1 MSPHGARPLVSVIVP
16 HYDDLDNLRLCLAL
30 LERQGLPRE
39 DFEIVVADNR
49 SPCGLAAVAA
59 ACGPDVVLVE
69 ATTQGAAHARNAA
82 LAVARAEN
90 FAFIDSDCR
99 PAPDWLARGL
109 DALRDG
115 AVLAG
120 KVEVLFAD
128 AARLTAA
135 EAYEAVFAFDA
146 PAYARKGFCLGCNM
160 FARRADFFR
169 VGLFRSGAP
178 EDMDWSRRAV
188 ALGLTLVYDEGVVV
202 GHPARR
208 DWPQLARKARRVV
221 GELHRLRRDQGAGA
235 WVWTAYLAALAAS
248 PFVHAFK
255 LAFSRKIS
263 GWRLKGAAIVLLF
276 RLRWRRLFWFLE
288 LLRA

>member
-1 MSPHGARPLVSVIVP
+1 MSPHRARRFVSVIVP

-30 LERQGLPRE
+30 LERQSFPRE

-59 ACGPDVVLVE
+59 ACGPRRDS
-69 ATTQGAAHARNAA
+69 GRSDAAGRG
-82 LAVARAEN
+82 ARAQRRPRRRPRGN
-90 FAFIDSDCR
+90 LAFIDSDCR

-115 AVLAG
+115 AVVAG
-120 KVEVLFAD
+120 KVEVVFAD
-128 AARLTAA
+128 AARPTAA

-178 EDMDWSRRAV
+178 EDMDWSRRAL

-221 GELHRLRRDQGAGA
+221 GELYRLRRDQGAGA
-235 WVWTAYLAALAAS
+235 GSGRPIS
-248 PFVHAFK
+248 PRSPPRPSSM
-255 LAFSRKIS
+255 LSSWPSPGR
-263 GWRLKGAAIVLLF
+263 F
-276 RLRWRRLFWFLE
+276 R
-288 LLRA
+288 AGG

>member
-1 MSPHGARPLVSVIVP
+1 MSPRDARPIVSVIIP
-16 HYDDLDNLRLCLAL
+16 HHDDLDNLRLCLAL
-30 LERQGLPRE
+30 LRRQTFPRE
-39 DFEIVVADNR
+39 DFEIVVADNK

-69 ATTQGAAHARNAA
+69 ATPQGAAHARNAA
-82 LAVARAEN
+82 VAAARAQN

-99 PAPDWLARGL
+99 PSETWLARGL
-109 DALRDG
+109 GALRDG
-115 AVLAG
+115 VVVAG

-128 AARLTAA
+128 AARPTPA

-146 PAYARKGFCLGCNM
+146 RAYARKGFCLGCNM

-188 ALGLTLVYDEGVVV
+188 GEGLRLVYDDSVVI

-208 DWPQLARKARRVV
+208 DWAALARKTRRVV
-221 GELHRLRRDQGAGA
+221 GELHRLRRDEGASA
-235 WVWTAYLAALAAS
+235 LVWAGYLAALAAS
-248 PFVHAFK
+248 PFVHAFP

-263 GWRLKGAAIVLLF
+263 GARLKGAAILLLF